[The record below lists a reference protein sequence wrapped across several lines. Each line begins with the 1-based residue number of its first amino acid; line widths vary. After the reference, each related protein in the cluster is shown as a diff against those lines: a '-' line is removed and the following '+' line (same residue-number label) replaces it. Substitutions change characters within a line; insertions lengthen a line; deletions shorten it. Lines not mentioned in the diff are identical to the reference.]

1 MQRYLID
8 RAGQLACVIILVLF
22 GTLRAPAQQVSMQSL
37 DHDLAYFY
45 QDPRLERLTD
55 IFTVMQGTATSWN
68 AFPPLTGL
76 LAADFKS
83 HPEHIDRLVPIVK
96 DVKASY
102 ALITAARLSGQPA
115 KAEMLRTQF
124 ANLGFDQ
131 TLNSEFAGIPT
142 RFEDLRIS
150 RPTHLDILWGASFA
164 AADSRYVRPI
174 IDYFATAANASELVA
189 IDIAKTAVEMTGG
202 PKGTI
207 AGLKGKYGDAGAM
220 QVILAATALWA
231 IASNSRQH
239 DYVKQAVAK
248 YIGDHPGIPATK
260 ALSALTGIK

>member
-1 MQRYLID
+1 MLRHLIG
-8 RAGQLACVIILVLF
+8 RAVQLACAIPVFLF
-22 GTLRAPAQQVSMQSL
+22 STLPAPAQQASTL
-37 DHDLAYFY
+37 PPDNFAYFY
-45 QDPRLERLTD
+45 QDPRPERLTE
-55 IFTVMQGTATSWN
+55 IFASVQNTATSWI

-115 KAEMLRTQF
+115 KAEMLRAKFT
-124 ANLGFDQ
+124 NLGFDQ
-131 TLNSEFAGIPT
+131 TLNAEFAGIPT
-142 RFEDLRIS
+142 RFEDLQIT

-164 AADSRYVRPI
+164 AGDSRYVMPI
-174 IDYFATAANASELVA
+174 VDYFAAAANTSELVA
-189 IDIAKTAVEMTGG
+189 IDITKTAVEMTGG

-207 AGLKGKYGDAGAM
+207 AGLKAKYGDAGALQM
-220 QVILAATALWA
+220 ILAATALWA

-239 DYVKQAVAK
+239 DYVKQTVVR
-248 YIGDHPGIPATK
+248 YVGDHPGAPATK
-260 ALSALTGIK
+260 ALSALPALK